1 MTRARRLVAAGA
13 LAAFVA
19 GGVSMAAG
27 IGTASAATRDEP
39 NTAATC
45 LLPILPCEIQPSL
58 AVPDLPIP
66 NLLDSRSSGPAPT
79 TRGRRRPMSRS
90 PRRSPTVRGSRSTK
104 RNTGCRRAIPRRAR
118 AGLVPEPPVWPFAA
132 GGVALLAGAGLT
144 GFAVRRG
151 KGDTDA
157 ERMAQGAGG
166 TGGEGRS

>member
-1 MTRARRLVAAGA
+1 MTRARSLAAAGA

-45 LLPILPCEIQPSL
+45 LLPILPCEVQPSL
-58 AVPDLPIP
+58 GVPDLPIP
-66 NLLDSRSSGPAPT
+66 NPLDSWSSAPAPDDSWSPPP
-79 TRGRRRPMSRS
+79 GEPEPSKEPDRPWKPVDEEEHRM
-90 PRRSPTVRGSRSTK
+90 PQGHPE
-104 RNTGCRRAIPRRAR
+104 TGAG
-118 AGLVPEPPVWPFAA
+118 GLVPEPPVWPFAA

-151 KGDTDA
+151 KGEDDA
-157 ERMAQGAGG
+157 ARMAQAGL
-166 TGGEGRS
+166 R

>member
-39 NTAATC
+39 NAAATC

-66 NLLDSRSSGPAPT
+66 NLLDSGSSGPAPNDSWSPPPDEPEPSKEPD
-79 TRGRRRPMSRS
+79 RPWKPVDEEEHRM
-90 PRRSPTVRGSRSTK
+90 PQGHPE
-104 RNTGCRRAIPRRAR
+104 TGAG
-118 AGLVPEPPVWPFAA
+118 GLVPEPPVWPFAA

-157 ERMAQGAGG
+157 ERMARAGQ
-166 TGGEGRS
+166 R

>member
-39 NTAATC
+39 NAAATC

-66 NLLDSRSSGPAPT
+66 NLLDSRSSGPAPNDSWSPPPDEPEPSKEPD
-79 TRGRRRPMSRS
+79 RPWKPVDEEEHRM
-90 PRRSPTVRGSRSTK
+90 PQGHPE
-104 RNTGCRRAIPRRAR
+104 TGAG
-118 AGLVPEPPVWPFAA
+118 GLVPEPPVWPFAA

-157 ERMAQGAGG
+157 ERMARAGQ
-166 TGGEGRS
+166 R

>member
-39 NTAATC
+39 NAAATC

-66 NLLDSRSSGPAPT
+66 NLLDSRSSGPAPDDSWSPPPDEPEPSKEPD
-79 TRGRRRPMSRS
+79 RPWKPVDEEEHRM
-90 PRRSPTVRGSRSTK
+90 PQGHPE
-104 RNTGCRRAIPRRAR
+104 TGAG
-118 AGLVPEPPVWPFAA
+118 GLVPEPPVWPFAA

-157 ERMAQGAGG
+157 ERMARAGQ
-166 TGGEGRS
+166 R